1 MRKTLNK
8 QILSPNMSQ
17 NNYCKD
23 ERLDLK
29 SSHLDERLDLKNSCP
44 KKQSFQRFKK
54 NCSSRSSHV
63 QSTLSRELMK

>member
-29 SSHLDERLDLKNSCP
+29 SSHLDDRLDLKNSCP
-44 KKQSFQRFKK
+44 KSNHFTASKK
-54 NCSSRSSHV
+54 IVHQESVMSKVHFRGS
-63 QSTLSRELMK
+63 L